1 MSQRATARSPFGVC
15 GVDGD
20 EVSSGR
26 PGALGYG
33 SEMPGL
39 TWRERAGRR
48 GAPVCTR
55 VCPVRAT
62 ERFGRGVE
70 CELRPV
76 QGSRVGVSGGAGT
89 K

>member
-1 MSQRATARSPFGVC
+1 MSQRPTARSPFGVC

-33 SEMPGL
+33 PEVPGGSGQVGGARL
-39 TWRERAGRR
+39 CVRVFVPSGRLR
-48 GAPVCTR
+48 
-55 VCPVRAT
+55 
-62 ERFGRGVE
+62 RFGRGVE